1 MIAAIIAAAGSGERF
16 GATIPKALISLGDRT
31 LIEHALASL
40 SAVVDEIVITAP
52 AGYEDAIRTIAA
64 DRATVVTGG
73 STRSESVRI
82 GLAAV
87 SPTAEYVLVHDAAR
101 ALASSDL
108 ARRVI
113 TALKSGDVAV
123 IPGLAQVDTVKVVD
137 GDGYVTATPD
147 RAPLRRVQTPQGFAY
162 DLLKR
167 AHASGSDATDDAALV
182 EQLGA
187 RVKVI
192 EGEERAIKI
201 TTPSDLATAL
211 QFLGN
216 THDFSTGV
224 GVDSHAFASL
234 LLLTWA
240 ISEVTSELLVQN
252 MPVQVAHSYC
262 KRPHVL

>member
-1 MIAAIIAAAGSGERF
+1 MRFLLPNAYLLEKEVPMIAAIIAAAGSGERF

-87 SPTAEYVLVHDAAR
+87 SPTAEFVLVHDAAR

-147 RAPLRRVQTPQGFAY
+147 RAPLRRVQTPQGFA
-162 DLLKR
+162 
-167 AHASGSDATDDAALV
+167 
-182 EQLGA
+182 
-187 RVKVI
+187 
-192 EGEERAIKI
+192 
-201 TTPSDLATAL
+201 
-211 QFLGN
+211 
-216 THDFSTGV
+216 
-224 GVDSHAFASL
+224 
-234 LLLTWA
+234 
-240 ISEVTSELLVQN
+240 
-252 MPVQVAHSYC
+252 
-262 KRPHVL
+262 